1 LIGNGSAKKGV
12 LTVAKEKT
20 GLARAQEIYQDRARR
35 ASQLKAQGKKIIGYI
50 CIYPPLEM
58 MTALDLVPYRIYG
71 DMREPITKAD
81 TIFIT
86 VACPFIRSYLDL
98 ALKGKYE
105 FLDGLV
111 GAHVCDCGEKV
122 PHVWRSQID
131 TPYFHFIDVP
141 HTMHEAAEAF
151 FKGKVQYFKTTLESF
166 AGKRLSS
173 EGLTNA
179 IEAHNQQRAL
189 VRELYDLR
197 KPDLPLI
204 SGKETLQV
212 IKALTGIP
220 VEEGNELLREV
231 ITEVKERKNGPQKKP
246 ARLLV
251 WGSIIDDTALIDM
264 IEDSGANV
272 VIDDTCVGM
281 RAYDTDVGLTDDP
294 IDGLAHHYLAHIKCP
309 RTFREA
315 VYGETRKD
323 HMADLE
329 SRFGYLKDYAKA
341 WGANGAI
348 LQSVKYCDT
357 HGYEVPGLKD
367 YFDSLGLPNTYLE
380 HDYTEGALA
389 PLRTRVQAF
398 LELIG

>member
-1 LIGNGSAKKGV
+1 MAK
-12 LTVAKEKT
+12 
-20 GLARAQEIYQDRARR
+20 
-35 ASQLKAQGKKIIGYI
+35 
-50 CIYPPLEM
+50 
-58 MTALDLVPYRIYG
+58 
-71 DMREPITKAD
+71 
-81 TIFIT
+81 
-86 VACPFIRSYLDL
+86 ACKS
-98 ALKGKYE
+98 
-105 FLDGLV
+105 
-111 GAHVCDCGEKV
+111 
-122 PHVWRSQID
+122 
-131 TPYFHFIDVP
+131 PYFHFLDVP

-166 AGKRLSS
+166 AGNELSP
-173 EGLTNA
+173 GKLGKA

-197 KPDLPLI
+197 KLAPPLI
-204 SGKETLQV
+204 SGTETLRV
-212 IKALTGIP
+212 TKALTGIP

-231 ITEVKERKNGPQKKP
+231 ITEVKERNNGPQEKP

-264 IEDSGANV
+264 IEDAGANV
-272 VIDDTCVGM
+272 VIDDTCVGR
-281 RAYDTDVGLTDDP
+281 RAYDTDVKLTDEP
-294 IDGLAHHYLAHIKCP
+294 MDGLAHHYLAHIKCP

-315 VYGETRKD
+315 MYGETRKD

-329 SRFGYLKDYAKA
+329 SRFGYLKDYAEG
-341 WGANGAI
+341 WSVNGAI

-398 LELIG
+398 LEVIG

>member
-1 LIGNGSAKKGV
+1 LIGNGPAKKGV
-12 LTVAKEKT
+12 LTMGEET
-20 GLARAQEIYQDRARR
+20 SGLARAKEIYQDRGAR
-35 ASQLKAQGKKIIGYI
+35 ASELKAQGKKIIGYI

-81 TIFIT
+81 TVFLIVT
-86 VACPFIRSYLDL
+86 CAFIRSYLDL
-98 ALKGKYE
+98 ALKGKYD

-122 PHVWRSQID
+122 PHVWRSQIN

-151 FKGKVQYFKTTLESF
+151 FKGKVEYFKTTLESF
-166 AGKRLSS
+166 AGKELSP
-173 EGLTNA
+173 EKLRKA

-189 VRELYDLR
+189 VRELHDLR
-197 KPDLPLI
+197 KPDPPFI
-204 SGKETLQV
+204 SGTETLRV

-251 WGSIIDDTALIDM
+251 WGSVIDDTALIDM
-264 IEDSGANV
+264 IEDAGANV
-272 VIDDTCVGM
+272 VIDDTCVGR
-281 RAYDTDVGLTDDP
+281 RAYDTDVKLTDEP
-294 IDGLAHHYLAHIKCP
+294 MDGLAHHYLAHIKCP

-315 VYGETRKD
+315 VYGETKKD

-329 SRFGYLKDYAKA
+329 SRFSYLKDYARA
-341 WGANGAI
+341 WSANGVI
-348 LQSVKYCDT
+348 LQVIKYCDT

-398 LELIG
+398 LEVIG

>member
-1 LIGNGSAKKGV
+1 MAR
-12 LTVAKEKT
+12 EKT
-20 GLARAQEIYQDRARR
+20 GLARAREIYQDPARR
-35 ASQLKAQGKKIIGYI
+35 AIELKAQGKKIVGYI

-58 MTALDLVPYRIYG
+58 MTALGLVPYRIYG

-86 VACPFIRSYLDL
+86 VTCPFIRSYLDL
-98 ALKGKYE
+98 GLKGRYD

-122 PHVWRSQID
+122 PHVWRGHID
-131 TPYFHFIDVP
+131 TPYFHYIDVP
-141 HTMHEAAEAF
+141 HTAHEAAEAF
-151 FKGKVQYFKTTLESF
+151 FKGKLDYFKTTLQSFTSKQLSRESLI
-166 AGKRLSS
+166 K
-173 EGLTNA
+173 A
-179 IEAHNQQRAL
+179 IEAHNRQRTL

-197 KPDLPLI
+197 KPDPPLV

-212 IKALTGIP
+212 IKALTSIP
-220 VEEGNELLREV
+220 VEEGNELLSEV
-231 ITEVKERKNGPQKKP
+231 ISEAKERKDGPQKKP

-251 WGSIIDDTALIDM
+251 WGSVIDDTALIDM
-264 IEDSGANV
+264 IEDAGANV
-272 VIDDTCVGM
+272 VVDDTCVGL
-281 RAYDTDVGLTDDP
+281 RSYDTDVKFSDDP
-294 IDGLAHHYLAHIKCP
+294 MDSLAHHYLAHIKCP

-329 SRFGYLKDYAKA
+329 SRFGYLNDYAKA

-367 YFDSLGLPNTYLE
+367 YLDTLGIANIYLE
-380 HDYTEGALA
+380 HDYTQGCLA

-398 LELIG
+398 LEVIG